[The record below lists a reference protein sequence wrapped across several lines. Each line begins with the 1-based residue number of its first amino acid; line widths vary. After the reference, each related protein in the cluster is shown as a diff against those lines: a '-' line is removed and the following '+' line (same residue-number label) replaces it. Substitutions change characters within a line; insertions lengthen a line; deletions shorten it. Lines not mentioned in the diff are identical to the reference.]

1 MREPHGFEAHL
12 WVLGI
17 EARAVG
23 EGVSTASGGL
33 RLGARRRD
41 GSGEVWARGKSLGA
55 ARGRGGANGGGC
67 RGGAGL
73 GWWLRGGVELA
84 GVQAGRRRRSAAW
97 ERGERK
103 WTSEID
109 LWGLSSA

>member
-1 MREPHGFEAHL
+1 MSLTGSRRTSGCLESR
-12 WVLGI
+12 LGRS
-17 EARAVG
+17 ERGCRRRAAACG
-23 EGVSTASGGL
+23 
-33 RLGARRRD
+33 LGARRRG
-41 GSGEVWARGKSLGA
+41 GSGGVRVRGNGLGA

-73 GWWLRGGVELA
+73 GWRLRGGVELA

-103 WTSEID
+103 WTSEIE
-109 LWGLSSA
+109 S